1 MSENVCGASCH
12 VCITGSSVLQSGGSC
27 VHWRVGD
34 GEGGAATDT
43 GGGGVTESG
52 VKLVL
57 NICLLPSL
65 SPLPPFSP
73 PSSLLPSLLPP
84 PLPPSSSLP
93 SLLPPSPRLSA
104 VCKWTPPHCQLKRSK
119 VSLYLFT
126 LLPSLPQYHP
136 LLCTSPL
143 HTHTP
148 PSLSYVHHPS
158 THTHTTLSLL
168 HTSPLHTHTPP
179 SLSPTYVTP
188 PHSHTTLSAG
198 EEVLPFFWLDA
209 YEDPSFH
216 QHGTVYLFGKVWV
229 PAVNTHVR

>member
-12 VCITGSSVLQSGGSC
+12 VCITGSSVLQSGGGC

-65 SPLPPFSP
+65 PPSSPSLLSLPPPSSP
-73 PSSLLPSLLPP
+73 PSFLLPSLLPP

-136 LLCTSPL
+136 LSP
-143 HTHTP
+143 TYVTP
-148 PSLSYVHHPS
+148 PHSHTILSLSYVHHPS
-158 THTHTTLSLL
+158 TLTH
-168 HTSPLHTHTPP
+168 HPL

-188 PHSHTTLSAG
+188 PHTHTTLSAG